1 MCSRSPDGSLETC
14 SAHADMVRL
23 TERLT
28 ETVEQLSARVVELE
42 KTIKL
47 LRNAAF
53 LLTGVLI
60 GTGALQIKEIL
71 TLLGN

>member
-1 MCSRSPDGSLETC
+1 MCSKDANGTILTC
-14 SAHADMVRL
+14 AAHTDMVRL
-23 TERLT
+23 TEKLT
-28 ETVEQLSARVVELE
+28 ETVEELSDRVVDLE

-53 LLTGVLI
+53 LLTGVLL

-71 TLLGN
+71 TLVGN

>member
-1 MCSRSPDGSLETC
+1 MCSQNPDGTISTC
-14 SAHADMVRL
+14 AAHEDMVRL

-28 ETVEQLSARVVELE
+28 ESVEQLSERVVDLE

-47 LRNAAF
+47 LRNAAI
-53 LLTGVLI
+53 LLTGVLL
-60 GTGALQIKEIL
+60 GTGALQIKELL

>member
-1 MCSRSPDGSLETC
+1 
-14 SAHADMVRL
+14 MVRL
-23 TERLT
+23 TEKLT
-28 ETVEQLSARVVELE
+28 EMVEQLSNRVVELE

-53 LLTGVLI
+53 LLTGVLL

-71 TLLGN
+71 TLLGQ

>member
-1 MCSRSPDGSLETC
+1 MCSQNPDGTVTTC
-14 SAHADMVRL
+14 SAHSDMVRL

-28 ETVEQLSARVVELE
+28 ESVEQLSNRVVELE

-53 LLTGVLI
+53 LLTGVLL

>member
-1 MCSRSPDGSLETC
+1 MCSQNPDGTVTTC

-28 ETVEQLSARVVELE
+28 ESVEQLSDRVVELE

-53 LLTGVLI
+53 LLTGVLL
-60 GTGALQIKEIL
+60 GTGALQIKQLIS
-71 TLLGN
+71 LLAN

>member
-1 MCSRSPDGSLETC
+1 MCSQNPDGSITTC

-23 TERLT
+23 TEKLT
-28 ETVEQLSARVVELE
+28 EMVEQLSNRVVELE

-53 LLTGVLI
+53 LLTGVLL